1 MPPVPAPRRSSASPS
16 RIAVVGIVLWMLSGT
31 MGTAGNVLFGVL
43 AAVNILVHPMITEPT
58 RIIMGRQE
66 RPCL

>member
-1 MPPVPAPRRSSASPS
+1 
-16 RIAVVGIVLWMLSGT
+16 MLSGT